1 MYMYLC
7 VCVYI
12 YILYSVTYMK
22 YKPVY
27 QVCVYLP
34 KMGKCY
40 KDILNIL

>member
-1 MYMYLC
+1 MC
-7 VCVYI
+7 VCVCVCVC
-12 YILYSVTYMK
+12 ILYSVTYMK

-27 QVCVYLP
+27 KVCVYLP